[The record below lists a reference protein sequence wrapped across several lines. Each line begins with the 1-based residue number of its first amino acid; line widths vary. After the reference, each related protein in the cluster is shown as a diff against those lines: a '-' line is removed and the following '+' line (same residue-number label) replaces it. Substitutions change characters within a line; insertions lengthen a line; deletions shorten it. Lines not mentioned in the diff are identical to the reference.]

1 MGGNSNGFGEI
12 NYVRKPRHNFGRVI
26 SFEDP
31 TPEAPHPQAV
41 ERLMAHYPDQHK
53 VLFELDKLFKGRPI
67 WLRNAIAKSVTTNL
81 RSALYKGAIICF
93 AYYMVRGPWS
103 RSWIRYGYDPRT
115 DPEARFYQ
123 VIDFRIKS
131 HVLIRQILERNIRYS
146 SMSSNKTRRGRLN
159 WRRPDGSLHWLSDAP
174 QTQTKN
180 QSSTSLK
187 SDAEVDMEGDLEMDY
202 ANEMAEDAV
211 DVESGS
217 LHVGYSFSRDHLPT
231 AQQMLICLSDID
243 IPEVQAIVAEK
254 PERTPTCPM
263 NSSVSPKTNDAN
275 SCCSSELTDLIL
287 CPYTSACVNRR
298 SGCTHAVSIDA
309 HHKVSGNLLAF
320 GASHAICLA
329 RTIEAGRRECDDGF
343 RILRM
348 LLGHNSPVTC
358 LRWMTHVSKDFPVPY
373 LVLASADNTGNI
385 KIWACKKESV
395 ITEPW
400 CSAAGDWSLILEV
413 SLPGSLSANALD
425 GLIAHSSSCTEGYQG
440 IDDVLI
446 LDVAADTSMY
456 TWHIGLH
463 RTQEIS
469 PVVLSHRATN
479 RFPSMCLCLRTC
491 LWMHPSVKPIHF
503 VFVGLDS
510 GKTEIYSEYLTETQK
525 ETFDQLT
532 CSAVLSG
539 HTDWVRCLDATQNSF
554 ECTTSLYLATGSQDN
569 VIRLW
574 NIFQSSPVIDIS
586 KHSSGAKICD
596 LNLPSEGK
604 PAEFTL
610 SIASES
616 VLSGHDNWV
625 TGVAWSPEDS
635 RFPPPLLSSSM
646 DKSLIVWSP
655 PQSTGGNVHIWL
667 EGARL
672 GNLGGAGMGFMDGF
686 WLLSDPSTIC
696 AQNFQGSLSVWHFS
710 ADKSFW
716 SPGLPICGHSGS
728 VTDIAWSKKKVS
740 DKCLIEKNRSV
751 TPTYLLTTGS
761 DQTVRVH
768 TPRRL
773 SVATGDVSQ
782 LTGDKA
788 KEGWVWHE
796 LARPQVHGYDMNA
809 ICSLS
814 TIGYVSAG
822 DEKVARVFTATR
834 AFVESYQDAIGL
846 EGYSLA
852 DCYISE
858 QPVEALAEGA
868 IQPTLGLS
876 NQMTGS
882 ESGSVSFN
890 GAEVDS
896 TIPTEHGDAPLHIG
910 AISIPTEDRLQHAT
924 LWPETKK
931 LYGHP
936 YEVYSLAAHPNRRLV
951 ASACV
956 ASKQIHA
963 YIILWNG
970 MSDWT
975 IHQRLVHHQLTV
987 TQMAWSLDG
996 RHLLAVSRDRTW
1008 SVWSCDGT
1016 PVTDAALPNYCLT
1029 AYPQKGHGHSRIIW
1043 TCAWS
1048 PDNDYF
1054 VSGSRDQTILVWP
1067 TPDASSSIEP
1077 APKAQRP
1084 LIAPKLFA
1092 AAVTALDIC
1101 RLSDHHT
1108 SSDRHS
1114 HLVAVGLETG
1124 SLLLLTL
1131 SSNRFSQ
1138 VSGSNLPEWSALIQ
1152 IPAFWSHVSGSN
1164 LPEWS
1169 ALIQIPK
1176 FWSHVPG
1183 KHIRRVAFEPSS
1195 NSFAG
1200 ESESNS
1206 ILFASGA
1213 DDGIVHIFE
1222 IDGDKL
1228 IMRIS
1233 QSSPQQSNPQSV

>member
-1 MGGNSNGFGEI
+1 
-12 NYVRKPRHNFGRVI
+12 
-26 SFEDP
+26 
-31 TPEAPHPQAV
+31 
-41 ERLMAHYPDQHK
+41 
-53 VLFELDKLFKGRPI
+53 
-67 WLRNAIAKSVTTNL
+67 
-81 RSALYKGAIICF
+81 
-93 AYYMVRGPWS
+93 
-103 RSWIRYGYDPRT
+103 
-115 DPEARFYQ
+115 
-123 VIDFRIKS
+123 
-131 HVLIRQILERNIRYS
+131 
-146 SMSSNKTRRGRLN
+146 
-159 WRRPDGSLHWLSDAP
+159 
-174 QTQTKN
+174 
-180 QSSTSLK
+180 
-187 SDAEVDMEGDLEMDY
+187 
-202 ANEMAEDAV
+202 
-211 DVESGS
+211 
-217 LHVGYSFSRDHLPT
+217 
-231 AQQMLICLSDID
+231 
-243 IPEVQAIVAEK
+243 
-254 PERTPTCPM
+254 M
-263 NSSVSPKTNDAN
+263 NSSVSPKANDVN
-275 SCCSSELTDLIL
+275 SCCWSELTDLIP

-329 RTIEAGRRECDDGF
+329 RTIEASRREYDDGF

-348 LLGHNSPVTC
+348 LLGHNSAVTC
-358 LRWMTHVSKDFPVPY
+358 LRWMTHVSKNFPVPY
-373 LVLASADNTGNI
+373 LVLASADNTGTI
-385 KIWACKKESV
+385 KIWACNKESV

-400 CSAAGDWSLILEV
+400 CSAAGDWFLILEV

-425 GLIAHSSSCTEGYQG
+425 GLIAHSSSFTKGYQG

-446 LDVAADTSMY
+446 LDVAADTSIY

-469 PVVLSHRATN
+469 PLILSHRTTN

-491 LWMHPSVKPIHF
+491 LWMHPSTKPIHF
-503 VFVGLDS
+503 VFVGLDN
-510 GKTEIYSEYLTETQK
+510 GKTEIYSEYLTENQK
-525 ETFDQLT
+525 ETSDQLT

-539 HTDWVRCLDATQNSF
+539 HTDWVRCLDTKQNSF
-554 ECTTSLYLATGSQDN
+554 ERTTSLYLATGGQDN
-569 VIRLW
+569 VVRLW

-586 KHSSGAKICD
+586 KHSSGPKICD
-596 LNLPSEGK
+596 LNLPSESK

-625 TGVAWSPEDS
+625 TGVAWSPKGN

-655 PQSTGGNVHIWL
+655 PQSTNGNVHIWL

-672 GNLGGAGMGFMDGF
+672 GNLGGAGVGFMDGF
-686 WLLSDPSTIC
+686 WLVSDPSTIC

-710 ADKSFW
+710 ADRSFW

-728 VTDIAWSKKKVS
+728 VTDISWSKKKINN
-740 DKCLIEKNRSV
+740 KFLTEKNRSV
-751 TPTYLLTTGS
+751 IPTYLLTTSS

-768 TPRRL
+768 APRRL
-773 SVATGDVSQ
+773 SVSTGDVSQ
-782 LTGDKA
+782 VTGVEA

-834 AFVESYQDAIGL
+834 AFVESYQDAIGF

-852 DCYISE
+852 DGYVSE

-876 NQMTGS
+876 NQMTVL
-882 ESGSVSFN
+882 ETASVRSN
-890 GAEVDS
+890 GAEGDA
-896 TIPTEHGDAPLHIG
+896 TIPTEHGDTPLHTG
-910 AISIPTEDRLQHAT
+910 AVSIPTEDRLQYAT

-936 YEVYSLAAHPNRRLV
+936 YEVYSLAAHPHHRLV

-970 MSDWT
+970 MSDWA

-987 TQMAWSLDG
+987 TQMAWSPDG

-1016 PVTDAALPNYCLT
+1016 SVTATSLPSYCLM
-1029 AYPQKGHGHSRIIW
+1029 AYPQKGYGHSRIIW

-1054 VSGSRDQTILVWP
+1054 ISGSRDQTILVWP
-1067 TPDASSSIEP
+1067 TPLANTSVEP
-1077 APKAQRP
+1077 APKAQQP

-1101 RLSDHHT
+1101 RLPDHKT
-1108 SSDRHS
+1108 PSDRHS

-1138 VSGSNLPEWSALIQ
+1138 VSGSNLPEWSASVQ
-1152 IPAFWSHVSGSN
+1152 IPA
-1164 LPEWS
+1164 
-1169 ALIQIPK
+1169 

-1183 KHIRRVAFEPSS
+1183 KHIRRVTFEPSS
-1195 NSFAG
+1195 KSVAG
-1200 ESESNS
+1200 EGESNL
-1206 ILFASGA
+1206 IFFASGA

-1222 IDGDKL
+1222 IDGEML
-1228 IMRIS
+1228 LMRIS
-1233 QSSPQQSNPQSV
+1233 EISPQHSNPQSV